1 MTDDAELPDDIQ
13 TLVDE
18 DDKRLKTC
26 TTPEL
31 IEKLETLEQYVL
43 DEVSSPFDIDEA
55 YEHNQW
61 LGDKISRLRRL
72 IRERFDAADE
82 FHAEENQNQIEKLE
96 EQTDGMQV
104 AIDRLKVHGHEGGVE
119 TYSINYPGKRDN

>member
-26 TTPEL
+26 TTAEL
-31 IEKLETLEQYVL
+31 MEKLETLEKYVL
-43 DEVSSPFDIDEA
+43 DEVSSPFDVEKA
-55 YEHNQW
+55 FEHNQW
-61 LGDKISRLRRL
+61 LGDQIHRIRNLL
-72 IRERFDAADE
+72 RERFDAADAY
-82 FHAEENQNQIEKLE
+82 HAEENQNQIEKLE

-104 AIDRLKVHGHEGGVE
+104 AIDRLKNHGHDFQSGEVMWR
-119 TYSINYPGKRDN
+119 NP